1 MISIVIDLILLI
13 ILTELFCILAKNPDI
28 RAVFSMLHELEGM
41 GGDAQSFADAY
52 YAFLVQ
58 FMRIYQFFLKILIS
72 YKGITMMLLR
82 GKTIGMLV
90 NGIALVSRK
99 DEEYHIACLR
109 YLGDALL
116 TALLLYVFNSVLYI
130 MSLFFIFRDDLHA
143 TGVERIC
150 GLKLIESR

>member
-13 ILTELFCILAKNPDI
+13 ILTEVFCILAKNPDI
-28 RAVFSMLHELEGM
+28 RVVFSMLHELEGM
-41 GGDAQSFADAY
+41 GEDAQSFADAY

-90 NGIALVSRK
+90 NGIALVRRMKNIILPVCVIWEMLCLQRCYSMSSTACCISCLYFSFLGMIFMPPGSR
-99 DEEYHIACLR
+99 
-109 YLGDALL
+109 G
-116 TALLLYVFNSVLYI
+116 SV
-130 MSLFFIFRDDLHA
+130 
-143 TGVERIC
+143 V
-150 GLKLIESR
+150 